1 MLRRWI
7 IKWLI
12 GNDLEL
18 EEDFLCAMKG
28 WKDAL
33 KLCEEM
39 QETNKKL
46 VILADKLSKRQEE
59 SRKVFQ
65 EEQT

>member
-18 EEDFLCAMKG
+18 EQDFLYAMKG

-46 VILADKLSKRQEE
+46 VILADKNTERKKE

>member
-18 EEDFLCAMKG
+18 EEELLNAMKG

-39 QETNKKL
+39 QETNKEL
-46 VILADKLSKRQEE
+46 VILADKLSERQEE